1 MDGVIDVIPN
11 GLVKLHTTRSW
22 DSLGLSFPPAV
33 NNLLNESN
41 MGDGTI
47 IGVIDSGLSL
57 SLSHWAMKLYC
68 RTHQSKIIAAV

>member
-57 SLSHWAMKLYC
+57 SLSLGDE
-68 RTHQSKIIAAV
+68 TLL